1 MAQSKFN
8 YNTSDFSRG
17 LIKRGMVKWEWEV
30 DSSEVL
36 WHLNI
41 SIRHDGGTRQRTRQ
55 RKRKETANV
64 YNWDKNRY

>member
-8 YNTSDFSRG
+8 YNTSDFSCG
-17 LIKRGMVKWEWEV
+17 LIKRGTVKWEWEM
-30 DSSEVL
+30 DSSEVP

-41 SIRHDGGTRQRTRQ
+41 SIRHDDGGRGQRTRQ
-55 RKRKETANV
+55 RKETANV